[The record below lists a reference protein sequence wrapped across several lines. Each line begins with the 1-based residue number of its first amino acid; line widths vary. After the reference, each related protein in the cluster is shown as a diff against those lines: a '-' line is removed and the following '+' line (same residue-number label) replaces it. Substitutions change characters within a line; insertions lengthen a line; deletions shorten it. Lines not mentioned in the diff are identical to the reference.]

1 MENIQN
7 LKMIIEIFCQK
18 LIVSKVILAFLDHLK
33 RNIFFF
39 SQPWW
44 LT

>member
-7 LKMIIEIFCQK
+7 LKMIIEISCQK
-18 LIVSKVILAFLDHLK
+18 LIVSNVILFFLDHLK
-33 RNIFFF
+33 PNIFFF
-39 SQPWW
+39 DQPWW